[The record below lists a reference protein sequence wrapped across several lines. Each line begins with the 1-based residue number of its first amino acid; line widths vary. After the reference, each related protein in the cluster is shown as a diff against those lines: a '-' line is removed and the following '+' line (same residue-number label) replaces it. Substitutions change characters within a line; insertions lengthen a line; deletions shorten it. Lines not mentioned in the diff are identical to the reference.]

1 MAFTKIE
8 LLFKI
13 EVKHD
18 LLQLSSEIIF
28 DMTESPVSRLLV
40 MSWNNDIMRDISL
53 KLTNSQTGTFKQE
66 LFPCYSD
73 LKIINAHAC

>member
-40 MSWNNDIMRDISL
+40 MS
-53 KLTNSQTGTFKQE
+53 
-66 LFPCYSD
+66 
-73 LKIINAHAC
+73 